1 MFASLLGSRRF
12 LPLFIVQFLSALNDN
27 FVKTALA
34 MLVLYRLGGAGQGTY
49 IALASAALVVPFF
62 FLSALGG
69 ELADKFDKALV
80 CRRLKLA
87 EIPVAALAGLGF
99 VVHSP
104 VILLLAILGYG
115 VIAALFGPI
124 KYGILP
130 DHLKTEE
137 LASGNALVEGATF
150 AAILIGTVAG
160 GEVATASGADW
171 LFVPAVM
178 VFAGICVAAAYGIP
192 STGAGS
198 AGIKINR
205 NPLTSTFHLLGELR
219 QDRPSW
225 IGGLIVSW
233 FWLVGVAVMT
243 LLPQMVKER
252 INGAPEVLNLALALF
267 TVGIAAG
274 SIAAARLSKFRPNL
288 ALVPLGALLMA
299 IFGLDLALS
308 LSGAAPAAGAAQLTI
323 SGFFHSFAGWR
334 LAVDLTGLAFAGG
347 LYVVPSF
354 ASVQAGAAADHRAR
368 VVAGVNVLNAAFMT
382 AATVALIVLPMLGV
396 SMPSILALTALG
408 NLVAMVLVLRA
419 WGRQGVQDF
428 AMLIFKWAYG
438 LEITGLENLPPKGSR
453 VVITPN
459 HTSFMDGPVMHAL
472 LPSHASFAVDTGIA
486 EAWWVKPFLKL
497 INAHTMDPTKPFA
510 TRDLINIVKTGETLV
525 IFPEGRLTV
534 TSGLMKVYE
543 GAGLIA
549 DKADAVV
556 VPVRIEGLE
565 RTPFSYL
572 RVTQL
577 AKMRFPKVRVTIL
590 PPRKLTID
598 PALNGRDRRRAAGA
612 ALNDIMVESAVANA
626 RIDRTLF
633 QALATAKFERD
644 VGAIMIEDPLRTRLT
659 YSKLITGAQVL
670 GAKIAPFAP
679 EGAAVGILLPN
690 TAGVVVAFYALQTIG
705 RVAAM
710 LNYTAGL
717 ANVEAA
723 CMTAKVGVVLTSRNF
738 IEKGRL
744 SDMIQRLEA
753 AGVHV
758 VYLED
763 VRTTITWKD
772 KLSGLRL
779 GDRPQVSRDA
789 NTPAAILFTS
799 GSEGTP
805 KGVVLSHRNILA
817 NVAQS
822 LTTVPANAEDKV
834 FNALPVFHSFGLT
847 AGLIMPLTSGTPI
860 YLYPSPLH
868 YRIVP
873 ELIYQYNATIV
884 FSTDTFLNG
893 YARSAHPYDFRS
905 VRLILAGAEAVKQ
918 RTRDV
923 YMERFGQRILEGYG
937 VTETSPVLAI
947 NTPVANKTGS
957 VGRLSP
963 LMQMRLDPVPGIEDG
978 GRLFVRG
985 PNVML
990 GYMKSDNPGV
1000 IQPPENGWHDTG
1012 DIVSVD
1018 KAGFITIKGRAK
1030 RFAKIGGEMISLSA
1044 VEALAAEVWPAVV
1057 PVVVAVPDARKGER
1071 LVLVT
1076 TDKSAAREQILRA
1089 AKAKGMTEL
1098 SVPAEICVVERLPLL
1113 GSGKTDY
1120 VAVAGLVKERMAGQ
1134 AGRASGVAA

>member
-1 MFASLLGSRRF
+1 MFASLLVSRRF
-12 LPLFIVQFLSALNDN
+12 LPVFIVQFLSALNDN

-34 MLVLYRLGGAGQGTY
+34 MLVLYRLGGAGQSTY
-49 IALASAALVVPFF
+49 LALASAALVVPFF
-62 FLSALGG
+62 FLSAIGG
-69 ELADKFDKALV
+69 ELADKYDKALIA
-80 CRRLKLA
+80 RRLKLA
-87 EIPVAALAGLGF
+87 EIPVAALAGIGF
-99 VVHSP
+99 IAQSP
-104 VILLLAILGYG
+104 VVLLLAILGYG
-115 VIAALFGPI
+115 IIAALFGPI

-137 LASGNALVEGATF
+137 LPAGNALVEGATF

-160 GEVATASGADW
+160 GEAATLHAANW
-171 LFVPAVM
+171 IVLPAVM
-178 VFAGICVAAAYGIP
+178 IFAAVCVAAAFMIP
-192 STGAGS
+192 STGPGCS
-198 AGIKINR
+198 AIKINR
-205 NPLTSTFHLLGELR
+205 NPLTSTYHLLGDLR

-233 FWLVGVAVMT
+233 FWLVGIVVLT
-243 LLPQMVKER
+243 LLPVIVKER
-252 INGAPEVLNLALALF
+252 LNGSPEVMNLALALF

-274 SIAAARLSKFRPNL
+274 SIAAARMSKLRPNL
-288 ALVPLGALLMA
+288 ALVPAGALLMA
-299 IFGLDLALS
+299 VFGFDLALS
-308 LSGAAPAAGAAQLTI
+308 LSGAAPAADAAPLTI
-323 SGFFHSFAGWR
+323 AGFLATLAGWR
-334 LAVDLTGLAFAGG
+334 LAVDLIGLAFAGG

-354 ASVQAGAAADHRAR
+354 ASVQAGAAVDHRAR

-382 AATVALIVLPMLGV
+382 AATLALIAFSALGISLAGV
-396 SMPSILALTALG
+396 LALNALG

-428 AMLIFKWAYG
+428 AMLIFKWAYR
-438 LEITGLENLPPKGSR
+438 LEVTGLDNLPPAGSR
-453 VVITPN
+453 AVITPN

-510 TRDLINIVKTGETLV
+510 TRDLINIVKRGETLV

-556 VPVRIEGLE
+556 IPVRIEGLE
-565 RTPFSYL
+565 RSPFSYL

-577 AKMRFPKVRVTIL
+577 AKIRFPKVRVTIL
-590 PPRKLTID
+590 PPRKLSID
-598 PALNGRDRRRAAGA
+598 PTLNGRDRRRAAGA
-612 ALNDIMVESAVANA
+612 ALTDIMVESAVQNA
-626 RIDRTLF
+626 CIDRTLF
-633 QALATAKFERD
+633 QALATAKAERD
-644 VGAIMIEDPLRTRLT
+644 VGAVMIEDPLRTRLS
-659 YSKLITGAQVL
+659 YSKLITSAQVL
-670 GAKIAPFAP
+670 GAKLEPLAP
-679 EGAAVGILLPN
+679 EGATVGVLLPN
-690 TAGVVVAFYALQTIG
+690 TAGVVVTFYALQGIG
-705 RVAAM
+705 RVPAM
-710 LNYTAGL
+710 LNYTAGPV
-717 ANVEAA
+717 NVAAA
-723 CMTAKVGVVLTSRNF
+723 CKSAKIEIVLTSRSF
-738 IEKGRL
+738 IDKGRL
-744 SDMIQRLEA
+744 GDMLKRLE
-753 AGVHV
+753 GESVRI

-763 VRTTITWKD
+763 IRASISFAD
-772 KLSGLRL
+772 KIRGKLA
-779 GDRPQVSRDA
+779 GDRPRVTRDA
-789 NTPAAILFTS
+789 NAPAVILFTS

-822 LTTVPANAEDKV
+822 LTSVPANAEDKV

-847 AGLIMPLTSGTPI
+847 AGLIMPLTAGTPI

-873 ELIYQYNATIV
+873 ELIYQTNATIV

-918 RTRDV
+918 RTRDI

-947 NTPVANKTGS
+947 NTPVANKVGS

-963 LMQMRLDPVPGIEDG
+963 LMQMRLDPVPGIEVG

-990 GYMKSDNPGV
+990 GYMKFDNPGV
-1000 IQPPENGWHDTG
+1000 IEPPQDGWHDTG
-1012 DIVSVD
+1012 DIVAID
-1018 KAGFITIKGRAK
+1018 REGFIAIKGRAK
-1030 RFAKIGGEMISLSA
+1030 RFAKIGGEMISLAA

-1071 LVLVT
+1071 LILVS
-1076 TDKSAAREQILRA
+1076 TDRSATRDQLQRV
-1089 AKAKGMTEL
+1089 AKAHGVSEL
-1098 SVPAEICVVERLPLL
+1098 SVPAEIMMVDRIPLL
-1113 GSGKTDY
+1113 GSGKPDFVT
-1120 VAVAGLVKERMAGQ
+1120 VTALVKEQLAARPTA
-1134 AGRASGVAA
+1134 AVAAE